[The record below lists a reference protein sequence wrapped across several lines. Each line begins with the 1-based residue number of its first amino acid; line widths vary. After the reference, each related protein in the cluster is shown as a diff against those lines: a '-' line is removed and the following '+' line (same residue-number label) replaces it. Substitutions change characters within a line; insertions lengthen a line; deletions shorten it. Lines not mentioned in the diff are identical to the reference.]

1 MLGRQRLVT
10 GLCGH
15 HVGYHCESE
24 YVHIPETYMPTTPAR
39 PLGATA
45 GPDARALELARRRW
59 WPCESK
65 MTITERQESTSTP
78 AVPGVQR
85 LR

>member
-1 MLGRQRLVT
+1 MLGRQRLVLARVYSGVT

-24 YVHIPETYMPTTPAR
+24 YVHIPEKYMPTTPAR

-45 GPDARALELARRRW
+45 GPDARALVT
-59 WPCESK
+59 
-65 MTITERQESTSTP
+65 M
-78 AVPGVQR
+78 
-85 LR
+85 